1 MDKSPTS
8 IEIGYSLPS
17 GPAVPWTSRDVTW
30 GLTAFVLWVVFFVI
44 VGLLGEQLSLPLDPG
59 LVIIFGEAVLLF
71 PVWYFTVYKYGSS
84 WADLG
89 LRRFSLQAVGIGCGL
104 MAVSFL
110 INLVYAGFLALFD
123 RQVQPD
129 IALIFESTRFPLAL
143 LFGGAVVA
151 PFVEEIFFRGF
162 VFSGLRGK
170 WNWKLAALA
179 SSALFA
185 LAHILPTSML
195 PIFILGLVFA
205 FLYQISGSIWPSI
218 LMHVLTNTLALTAA
232 YASSQGW
239 LPSP

>member
-1 MDKSPTS
+1 MDKPPSS
-8 IEIGYSLPS
+8 IKRDFNLPS
-17 GPAVPWTSRDVTW
+17 ATPVPWTGRDVTW
-30 GLTAFVLWVVFFVI
+30 GLTVFVLWVVFFVI

-89 LRRFSLQAVGIGCGL
+89 LRRFTPQAVGIGCGL
-104 MAVSFL
+104 MAISFL
-110 INLVYAGFLALFD
+110 FNLVYGGFLAFFD
-123 RQVQPD
+123 RQIQPD
-129 IALIFESTRFPLAL
+129 IALIFESTRYPFTL
-143 LFGGAVVA
+143 LFGGAIVA
-151 PFVEEIFFRGF
+151 PFVEEVFFRGF
-162 VFSGLRGK
+162 VFSGLRSK
-170 WNWKLAALA
+170 WDWRLAALA

-205 FLYQISGSIWPSI
+205 FLYQVSGSIWPSI

-239 LPSP
+239 LPLP